1 MGNTLL
7 DIEWFQLAVVVSKA
21 LLFHELL
28 NVRVGLPA
36 RQKKLKSISAVWSL
50 TPRRLFLNTDYSPAG
65 EVHLITSQVD
75 VGIREHGADLPEEQL
90 HEVVRGVQDGVHRSE
105 GARGFG
111 ARVTGR
117 EQIRLA
123 WEERR
128 SIRCVL
134 SISLNLY
141 LTTKI
146 NRRWR
151 NQWS

>member
-1 MGNTLL
+1 MSGL
-7 DIEWFQLAVVVSKA
+7 DFLQGRKNWSQY
-21 LLFHELL
+21 
-28 NVRVGLPA
+28 LPSDLW
-36 RQKKLKSISAVWSL
+36 RQGDF
-50 TPRRLFLNTDYSPAG
+50 FLNTDYSPAG

-123 WEERR
+123 WEEKR
-128 SIRCVL
+128 SIRCVF
-134 SISLNLY
+134 IH
-141 LTTKI
+141 
-146 NRRWR
+146 
-151 NQWS
+151 